1 MTNKKTTKQYCE
13 RDVMALDRAGGYYAR
28 HIQAMTTEGL
38 ESKSDI
44 AAELGWRDM
53 RIAKLDRSNSKVRV
67 KHPTP
72 QPMDAQISIVRPGTS
87 DDTEIRLI
95 IRIAMGKTITAVMT
109 PEDFALAVTGK
120 SDVPASLRL
129 RNLHIEDNCN
139 D

>member
-1 MTNKKTTKQYCE
+1 
-13 RDVMALDRAGGYYAR
+13 
-28 HIQAMTTEGL
+28 
-38 ESKSDI
+38 
-44 AAELGWRDM
+44 
-53 RIAKLDRSNSKVRV
+53 
-67 KHPTP
+67 
-72 QPMDAQISIVRPGTS
+72 MDAQISIVRPGTS